1 MTSEVVINIDNN
13 DKSPNNVLKDY
24 NSFFT
29 DDSQSIKRMLNEVL
43 RRVENIKKQHLKSKV
58 NSYYF
63 D

>member
-58 NSYYF
+58 NTYYF